1 MELSQGHL
9 QGPHDFAL
17 HSPRSAPSRG
27 VVSCTYH
34 QWFQPYSR
42 CRRYCQLPVSGRRM
56 RRFLRFRLGCHALPI
71 VAGRFAGGQHVDR
84 ADRLCSHCGEHS
96 VGDELH
102 MVFECPAL
110 HPMRQR
116 YFSLFT
122 SDTDT
127 MRSFFGQK
135 DHMQVFRFLLDCL
148 DFLKV

>member
-1 MELSQGHL
+1 MVHG
-9 QGPHDFAL
+9 
-17 HSPRSAPSRG
+17 SAWLG
-27 VVSCTYH
+27 YLFVQACVT
-34 QWFQPYSR
+34 
-42 CRRYCQLPVSGRRM
+42 GRVI
-56 RRFLRFRLGCHALPI
+56 PI
-71 VAGRFAGGQHVDR
+71 
-84 ADRLCSHCGEHS
+84 LCSHCGEHS

-135 DHMQVFRFLLDCL
+135 DHMQVFRFILDCL